1 MDDYSHEI
9 PEGLGFS
16 MAMNEKAMSNFG
28 RMTEEEKR
36 AVIEESR
43 LVTSKNEMEKLVNRI
58 ANPLI

>member
-36 AVIEESR
+36 AVIEQSGDMSR
-43 LVTSKNEMEKLVNRI
+43 
-58 ANPLI
+58 

>member
-1 MDDYSHEI
+1 MDDFSNKM

-28 RMTEEEKR
+28 RMTEEQKR
-36 AVIEESR
+36 AIIEESK
-43 LVTSKNEMEKLVNRI
+43 LVTSKNEMERLVNRI

>member
-36 AVIEESR
+36 AGIEESR

>member
-28 RMTEEEKR
+28 RMTEEQKR
-36 AVIEESR
+36 AVIEESK